1 MKDLPGGLY
10 RDVGIKYRREGSVGV
25 PCLDRGRLGRRPP
38 PSSFIPWCGLEWEQQ
53 AFQPCLAVVS
63 GSDVVQGGI
72 FFSLNLKGF
81 ILERG
86 TDCTFSTGG
95 SFLVVNTKIQYI
107 L

>member
-1 MKDLPGGLY
+1 MQEGGECWCP
-10 RDVGIKYRREGSVGV
+10 R
-25 PCLDRGRLGRRPP
+25 LDGGGLGRRPRHLLFCALVCSGNSRP
-38 PSSFIPWCGLEWEQQ
+38 FS
-53 AFQPCLAVVS
+53 PCVAVVS

>member
-1 MKDLPGGLY
+1 MPGGLY
-10 RDVGIKYRREGSVGV
+10 RDVGIKCRREGSVGV
-25 PCLDRGRLGRRPP
+25 PRLDGGGLGRRPRHLLLFCAVVCSGNSRP
-38 PSSFIPWCGLEWEQQ
+38 FS
-53 AFQPCLAVVS
+53 PCVAVVS

-95 SFLVVNTKIQYI
+95 SFLVLNTKIQYI